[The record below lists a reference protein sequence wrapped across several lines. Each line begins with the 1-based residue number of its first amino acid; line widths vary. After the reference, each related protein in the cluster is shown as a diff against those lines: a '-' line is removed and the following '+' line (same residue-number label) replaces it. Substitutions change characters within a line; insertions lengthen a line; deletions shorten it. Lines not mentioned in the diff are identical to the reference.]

1 MKHLLLKIFNLFLKV
16 FKIKLIK
23 VSDQFDNSYRLV
35 LALKENKI
43 EHVLDIGANEGQ
55 FARGIRYYGYNNK
68 ITSFEPLID
77 VHKKLLKNSEKDK
90 EWRVFR
96 PVALGNKNSETSIN
110 VSENS
115 VSSSLLQITKE
126 HIKNAPQSKFVSKQH
141 TEERK
146 LEEILNEIDTNNQNL
161 FLKID
166 TQGYEFQVLQG
177 CLNIIGKFKGILVEV
192 SLIELYIGQKKWF
205 EIVDLIQSHGFKLW
219 SVDRGF
225 TNKKNGKTLQIDLC
239 FFR

>member
-1 MKHLLLKIFNLFLKV
+1 MKHLILKILNLFLKV

-55 FARGIRYYGYNNK
+55 FARGIRYYGYKNK

-96 PVALGNKNSETSIN
+96 PVALGNKNSKTLIN

-115 VSSSLLQITKE
+115 VSSSLLKITKE
-126 HIKNAPQSKFVSKQH
+126 HIKNAPQSKFVNKQY

-177 CLNIIGKFKGILVEV
+177 CLNIIEKFKGILVEV

-225 TNKKNGKTLQIDLC
+225 TNKKNGKTLQVDLC